1 MLAVIH
7 FDNPI
12 PNGDFSEVFFDFGI
26 VQSVADNVSTVYI
39 ITKMWSRKKSHLKL
53 RQASSAYKS

>member
-7 FDNPI
+7 LDNPI

-26 VQSVADNVSTVYI
+26 VQSVADNLSTSYQNVKY
-39 ITKMWSRKKSHLKL
+39 KKSYLKL
-53 RQASSAYKS
+53 RQASSAYRS